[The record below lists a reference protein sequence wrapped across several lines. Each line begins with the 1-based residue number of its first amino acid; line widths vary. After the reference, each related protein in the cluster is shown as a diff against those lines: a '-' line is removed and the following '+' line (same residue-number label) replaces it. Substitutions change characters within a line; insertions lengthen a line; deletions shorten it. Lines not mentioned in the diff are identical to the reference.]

1 MIFKQKRSFKEKTA
15 RQAYIFVLPWL
26 IGFLLFF
33 IKPLVELFY
42 YSFNKVEMSSNG
54 GLTFT
59 AVGFSQYKEAF
70 FENTKFNPLLSD
82 AVLGSIP
89 RMILVLIFSLIVA
102 VLLNGKFVGRG
113 LARAVFFIPI
123 IMASKTITAVVGG
136 MQAQMITEVSGQDQG
151 NIAFLTAFLARFL
164 DPRTLHFLL
173 NSVSTIFN
181 TVLLSGVQTLIF
193 LSGLQAI
200 SNSHYEVAK
209 IEGASNYETFW
220 RVTIPMISPMI
231 LIAAVYT
238 LAEHF
243 MTAELVEYMNDIAF
257 KTSNY
262 GLSAAMSVVY
272 LLVSLLIVTLVSFV
286 ISRRVYYND

>member
-1 MIFKQKRSFKEKTA
+1 MIFRRKKSYQERTA
-15 RQAYIFVLPWL
+15 RLAYIFVAPWL

-33 IKPLVELFY
+33 LKPLIELFY
-42 YSFNKVEMSSNG
+42 YSFNKVEMNIGG

-59 AVGFSQYKEAF
+59 PVGIAQYKEAF
-70 FENTKFNPLLSD
+70 LENTKFNPLLSE
-82 AVLGSIP
+82 AILSSMP
-89 RMILVLIFSLIVA
+89 RLLLVLIFSLIVA

-113 LARAVFFIPI
+113 LARAIFFIPI
-123 IMASKTITAVVGG
+123 IMASKTITSVVGG

-151 NIAFLTAFLARFL
+151 NIAFLTEFLARFL
-164 DPRTLHFLL
+164 DPQTLDFLL

-181 TVLLSGVQTLIF
+181 TVLLSGVQSLIF
-193 LSGLQAI
+193 LSGLQSI

-238 LAEHF
+238 LSEHF
-243 MTAELVEYMNDIAF
+243 MTAKLVDYMNDIAF

-272 LLVSLLIVTLVSFV
+272 LIVSLLIVSLVSFI

>member
-1 MIFKQKRSFKEKTA
+1 MRRRKTSFQSKTA
-15 RQAYIFVLPWL
+15 RWAWLFVSPWV

-33 IKPLVELFY
+33 VKPLIELFY
-42 YSFNKVEMSSNG
+42 YSFHKVEMGGNG
-54 GLTFT
+54 GLHFQP
-59 AVGFSQYKEAF
+59 VGLAQYKEAF
-70 FENTKFNPLLSD
+70 FENTQFNPLLTE
-82 AVLGSIP
+82 ALAGAFP
-89 RMILVLIFSLIVA
+89 RLILVLIFSLIVA
-102 VLLNGKFVGRG
+102 VLLNGKYFGRG

-136 MQAQMITEVSGQDQG
+136 MQAQMLSQASSSSSQLG
-151 NIAFLTAFLARFL
+151 FLAAFLARFL
-164 DPRTLHFLL
+164 EPRMLHFLL
-173 NSVSTIFN
+173 NSVTTIFD

-200 SNSHYEVAK
+200 SSSHYEVAK
-209 IEGASNYETFW
+209 IEGATNYETFW

-243 MTAELVEYMNDIAF
+243 MSSRLVEYMNQIAF
-257 KTSNY
+257 QNSNY

-272 LLVSLLIVTLVSFV
+272 FLASLFIVALVSF
-286 ISRRVYYND
+286 ILSRRVYYND